1 MISAF
6 SAQEDKMILGLV
18 FLCNQQISP
27 IGQTLL
33 WDSDNSS
40 NPIFFSVTTQISS
53 FLWAVVLFSP
63 SICLGSMLL
72 GLGTPSAVAIRHH
85 I

>member
-53 FLWAVVLFSP
+53 FL
-63 SICLGSMLL
+63 
-72 GLGTPSAVAIRHH
+72 
-85 I
+85 